1 MTQLF
6 KKMILPSSNRIR
18 FLSQC
23 YSLMA
28 LLLLASSSP
37 AQLEGTKIAFWS
49 LREGNVNIYVMD
61 ANGKN
66 QVNLTRNRIQ
76 GDLCPAWSPDGSK
89 IAFVSTRDGDPEI
102 YVMNPDGKNPI
113 TLFSRQ

>member
-37 AQLEGTKIAFWS
+37 AQLEGHEDCLLVT
-49 LREGNVNIYVMD
+49 
-61 ANGKN
+61 
-66 QVNLTRNRIQ
+66 TR
-76 GDLCPAWSPDGSK
+76 
-89 IAFVSTRDGDPEI
+89 
-102 YVMNPDGKNPI
+102 
-113 TLFSRQ
+113 RQR